1 MLIKSTNLIILVRTY
16 RSADPLFDIDRVVP
30 DGDKATSLVKK
41 LNEIVGIEKKD
52 DGWVNKYYSTTL
64 YLN

>member
-1 MLIKSTNLIILVRTY
+1 MVIKSTNLIILVRNY

-30 DGDKATSLVKK
+30 DGDKATALVKK
-41 LNEIVGIEKKD
+41 LNEIATIEKKD
-52 DGWVNKYYSTTL
+52 DGWTNKYYSTTL